1 MEILQYNISNN
12 CMRGRGDLHECSR
25 QQGGK
30 NKKIAEA

>member
-1 MEILQYNISNN
+1 MEILQYNISSN